1 MKLRLTNIRW
11 IRVVVSS
18 FLIIVLSFLVITIIT
33 AGYSFVLAFEVHGK
47 PDQAAFSHFAV
58 TISRWMMPLLEMFF
72 TFIIALISIKKTGV
86 NISIHGLLIGV
97 IAGLL
102 GTVMKIGFG
111 GQLNYRS
118 YIFFL
123 ITVGLGF
130 VGGFISQ
137 RKVLRSGLKNT
148 SA

>member
-47 PDQAAFSHFAV
+47 PDQAAISHFAA
-58 TISRWMMPLLEMFF
+58 TISRWMMSLFEMFF
-72 TFIIALISIKKTGV
+72 TFIIALISTKKVGN
-86 NISIHGLLIGV
+86 NISIHGLLIG
-97 IAGLL
+97 ILAGLL
-102 GTVMKIGFG
+102 CTVMKISFG
-111 GQLNYRS
+111 GQLNYRT

-123 ITVGLGF
+123 IIVGLGF
-130 VGGFISQ
+130 VGGIFSQ
-137 RKVLRSGLKNT
+137 RQLAKKIKLP
-148 SA
+148 A

>member
-18 FLIIVLSFLVITIIT
+18 LLIIVLSFLVITIIT

-47 PDQAAFSHFAV
+47 PDQAAISHFAA

-72 TFIIALISIKKTGV
+72 TFIIALISTKKTEN
-86 NISIHGLLIGV
+86 NISIQRLLIGIV
-97 IAGLL
+97 AGLL
-102 GTVMKIGFG
+102 GTLMKIGFG
-111 GQLNYRS
+111 GQLNYRA
-118 YIFFL
+118 YIFFF
-123 ITVGLGF
+123 IIVGLGF

-137 RKVLRSGLKNT
+137 RQLARKIKSP
-148 SA
+148 A